1 MNPDAAHSGPEPPPA
16 NTFKLPS
23 VRLVDLKSHLPPKD
37 WPHAPVHRLADNAV
51 YFVTAGTLHKK
62 HLFAASEKRDL
73 LERLLLSFA
82 KESGWQLEAW
92 AVFANHYHIVARGNP
107 DSRNLGEFLHDLH
120 GVSAREMNKL
130 DGVSDRKVWFN
141 FRDTKLT
148 IQHSYLARLNY
159 VHQNAVKHKLVSVA
173 NQYPWCSAAWFER
186 VASPAQVKTI
196 YGFKIDRVKVEDDF

>member
-1 MNPDAAHSGPEPPPA
+1 MRSAVLRTGVVFLVLVANCSRGVPATGPLTEAEARRALTDLLDAPGEG
-16 NTFKLPS
+16 
-23 VRLVDLKSHLPPKD
+23 VR
-37 WPHAPVHRLADNAV
+37 A
-51 YFVTAGTLHKK
+51 
-62 HLFAASEKRDL
+62 RDL

-159 VHQNAVKHKLVSVA
+159 VHQNAVKHKLVAVA